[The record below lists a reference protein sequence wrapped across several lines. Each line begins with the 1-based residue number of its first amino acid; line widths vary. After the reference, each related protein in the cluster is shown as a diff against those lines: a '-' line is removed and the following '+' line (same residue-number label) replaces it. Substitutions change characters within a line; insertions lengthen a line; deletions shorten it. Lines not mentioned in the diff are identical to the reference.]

1 MVKARTSLDKVVVT
15 ADGDGV
21 VSHAGSAL
29 LVGLADRLGLTR
41 ALSDAMAPTRQRAA
55 RMTLASFCVISW

>member
-1 MVKARTSLDKVVVT
+1 MVKAQTSLDKVVVT

-29 LVGLADRLGLTR
+29 LVGLADRVGLTA
-41 ALSDAMAPTRQRAA
+41 ALSARWSRLVSVSR
-55 RMTLASFCVISW
+55 RMTRARCCATWR